1 MALMASLCQ
10 LPSTPKLTVNHHP
23 ASSNPSS
30 SSSSSSRRRRPI
42 ICLVLQ
48 AGLQVR
54 TKLILLMVPLL
65 RLTMMRAVIR

>member
-1 MALMASLCQ
+1 MVLTASLCQ
-10 LPSTPKLTVNHHP
+10 LLSTPKPTVNHHH
-23 ASSNPSS
+23 ASSNRSS
-30 SSSSSSRRRRPI
+30 SNNNSSRRRPI
-42 ICLVLQ
+42 ICLVPQ